1 MELTDL
7 IRMAGDKMKRKKTK
21 QTNKK
26 DINVSY

>member
-7 IRMAGDKMKRKKTK
+7 IRMAGDKMKRKKTN